1 MRRIIAFLCFA
12 LLVSSFF
19 TSCDFLLDI
28 GTEEPAVPSADDDS
42 NTLLGF
48 PSNAVSGESQIIERD
63 AYTLLFD

>member
-28 GTEEPAVPSADDDS
+28 GTEEPAAVLCQGRRRLLRSELYADTVRKLR
-42 NTLLGF
+42 NRY
-48 PSNAVSGESQIIERD
+48 SGGYS
-63 AYTLLFD
+63 